1 MSVKKRTYNSGKTV
15 WYFIFD
21 APGSTR
27 ANRRQI
33 KESGF
38 ATKNEARNA
47 EAGRRVEEQKKYE
60 LTQARSVVDAPL
72 PKTLGALLKEFFQE
86 HAEKKLAP
94 KTVERYREQAGYL
107 AQELLE
113 MPLEGITA
121 LHLGREWNR
130 LLESGGHHRKTKAAR
145 SLSAKT
151 VRNIAGVVSS
161 AFARAIRWGLVTSNP
176 VQNSEPPV
184 ARRHRGV
191 ALTVAQQE
199 TLVAAATSPWC
210 LPVFLGVVAATAC
223 RRGEILA
230 LRWSDIRDGR
240 ATIARSLCQT
250 KGGALEFKTTKTAT
264 DHDVKIPDSALATL
278 EAHRKRQ
285 ESFRIQFGPDYC
297 AELDLI
303 FANPDGS
310 PLRPDSISAA
320 VSALFRRLKLPKGAS
335 LHSLRH
341 SHASQLLD
349 DGVPLPVV
357 SQRLGHSSVRVTA
370 DIYSHAMH
378 GQDDEAARRWDQY
391 QKRQRAAGNLP
402 GPKPV

>member
-15 WYFIFD
+15 WYFIID

-176 VQNSEPPV
+176 VQNSEPPGCITTPGAFV
-184 ARRHRGV
+184 RSRHCGYLQPRDARARRRGGAAV
-191 ALTVAQQE
+191 GSIPE
-199 TLVAAATSPWC
+199 AAAGGGEP
-210 LPVFLGVVAATAC
+210 PGPQAGVVS
-223 RRGEILA
+223 G
-230 LRWSDIRDGR
+230 
-240 ATIARSLCQT
+240 
-250 KGGALEFKTTKTAT
+250 
-264 DHDVKIPDSALATL
+264 
-278 EAHRKRQ
+278 
-285 ESFRIQFGPDYC
+285 
-297 AELDLI
+297 
-303 FANPDGS
+303 
-310 PLRPDSISAA
+310 
-320 VSALFRRLKLPKGAS
+320 S
-335 LHSLRH
+335 LH
-341 SHASQLLD
+341 
-349 DGVPLPVV
+349 V
-357 SQRLGHSSVRVTA
+357 
-370 DIYSHAMH
+370 
-378 GQDDEAARRWDQY
+378 
-391 QKRQRAAGNLP
+391 
-402 GPKPV
+402 

>member
-145 SLSAKT
+145 PLSAKT

-191 ALTVAQQE
+191 ALDGGATGDVGRGGNESVVSPGIPGGGRRYRLPARRDSGAA
-199 TLVAAATSPWC
+199 LVGHP
-210 LPVFLGVVAATAC
+210 
-223 RRGEILA
+223 
-230 LRWSDIRDGR
+230 GR
-240 ATIARSLCQT
+240 ARDDC
-250 KGGALEFKTTKTAT
+250 
-264 DHDVKIPDSALATL
+264 
-278 EAHRKRQ
+278 
-285 ESFRIQFGPDYC
+285 
-297 AELDLI
+297 
-303 FANPDGS
+303 
-310 PLRPDSISAA
+310 A
-320 VSALFRRLKLPKGAS
+320 VS
-335 LHSLRH
+335 
-341 SHASQLLD
+341 
-349 DGVPLPVV
+349 VPDEG
-357 SQRLGHSSVRVTA
+357 RGVRVQ
-370 DIYSHAMH
+370 DNEDGH
-378 GQDDEAARRWDQY
+378 GSRCKDPGFGACHPGGPPEAAREFPHPV
-391 QKRQRAAGNLP
+391 RAGLLR
-402 GPKPV
+402 

>member
-15 WYFIFD
+15 WYFIID

-60 LTQARSVVDAPL
+60 LAQVRSVVDAPL

-130 LLESGGHHRKTKAAR
+130 LLESGVHHRKTKVAR
-145 SLSAKT
+145 PLSAKT
-151 VRNIAGVVSS
+151 VLNIAGVVSS

-176 VQNSEPPV
+176 VQNSEPPGCITTPGAFV
-184 ARRHRGV
+184 RSRHCGYLQPRDARARRRRRRSGGNRRVAWRTTGKQRIPKRG
-191 ALTVAQQE
+191 
-199 TLVAAATSPWC
+199 
-210 LPVFLGVVAATAC
+210 
-223 RRGEILA
+223 
-230 LRWSDIRDGR
+230 
-240 ATIARSLCQT
+240 
-250 KGGALEFKTTKTAT
+250 
-264 DHDVKIPDSALATL
+264 
-278 EAHRKRQ
+278 
-285 ESFRIQFGPDYC
+285 
-297 AELDLI
+297 
-303 FANPDGS
+303 
-310 PLRPDSISAA
+310 
-320 VSALFRRLKLPKGAS
+320 
-335 LHSLRH
+335 
-341 SHASQLLD
+341 
-349 DGVPLPVV
+349 
-357 SQRLGHSSVRVTA
+357 
-370 DIYSHAMH
+370 
-378 GQDDEAARRWDQY
+378 
-391 QKRQRAAGNLP
+391 
-402 GPKPV
+402 